1 MDSNHR
7 LRVVVVNHNGGDLL
21 RRCIDDVLAM
31 EWPGELEVVVVDNAS
46 TDSSIA
52 SLAALDSDTRL
63 SIIPLTTNTGFG
75 ANNEAL
81 TDLDNV
87 DWIALVNPD
96 AFVPADFATG
106 LIDAFDDPS
115 VGAAAPKIIFDDQHV
130 SIRLTASDPAAS
142 GANSQVRLTKV
153 EIGGVDVT
161 SRCHVVGDT
170 AARVATSGGAEWH
183 IGASSTLLI
192 PSVPSTPAG
201 DTSPTATV
209 FFRSV
214 EPTAIILRPTSAT
227 IPGPPPIIATAT
239 SVESATDVALDG
251 TPEQYIQNAGS
262 WVDAN
267 GIGGNR
273 GFFHLDDGTFDEP
286 TDVFAWCGAAVMLRA
301 DYLAD
306 VGLFD
311 PAYFLYY
318 EDTDLS
324 WRGQSR
330 GWTYRYVPNVV
341 VRHRHSASTGQGSEL
356 TDVYQQRNRL
366 RMLARNASTPVLLR
380 GVAQSVGSAV
390 KIGIRRAGAVRE
402 PNSLG
407 DSTLFVRRAKG
418 IALAATDLPALR
430 KARRE
435 LATKRK
441 VPRSE
446 VEQQLRD

>member
-1 MDSNHR
+1 MGSNHR

-21 RRCIDDVLAM
+21 RRCVDDVLAM
-31 EWPGELEVVVVDNAS
+31 EWPGDLQVVVVDNAS
-46 TDSSIA
+46 TDDSIA
-52 SLAALDSDTRL
+52 SLAALDADPRL
-63 SIIPLTTNTGFG
+63 SIIPLPTNTGFG

-81 TDLDNV
+81 ADLDNV

-106 LIDAFDDPS
+106 LVEAFDDPS

-130 SIRLTASDPAAS
+130 SIRLTASDPAIS
-142 GANSQVRLTKV
+142 GASKQVRLTKV
-153 EIGGVDVT
+153 EIGGIDVT

-170 AARVATSGGAEWH
+170 ATRVATSGGAEWH

-192 PSVPSTPAG
+192 PAPSNPEDSSAV
-201 DTSPTATV
+201 ATV

-214 EPTAIILRPTSAT
+214 EPTAIILRPASAT
-227 IPGPPPIIATAT
+227 VPGPPPIVATTT
-239 SVESATDVALDG
+239 SVESATDIPLDS

-330 GWTYRYVPNVV
+330 GWAYRYVPDVV

-380 GVAQSVGSAV
+380 GVAQSIGSAV

-402 PNSLG
+402 PNSVG
-407 DSTLFVRRAKG
+407 DSTLFARRAKG
-418 IALAATDLPALR
+418 IALAATDLPALY

-435 LATKRK
+435 LSTQRK